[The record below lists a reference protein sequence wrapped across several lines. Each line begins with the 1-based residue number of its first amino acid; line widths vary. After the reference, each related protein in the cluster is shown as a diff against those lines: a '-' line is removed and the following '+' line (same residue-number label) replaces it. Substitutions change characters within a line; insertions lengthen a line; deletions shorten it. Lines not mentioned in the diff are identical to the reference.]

1 MSRLQKSGYN
11 VTIMSR
17 NSDNLIKS
25 VDALRTQNPKVMV
38 SGQVCDISS
47 VKSIEESVRRVDND
61 LGGIEVLVNAAG
73 INSDKLLINSTKDMI
88 HDIIET
94 NLNGT
99 IFMCKSILKR
109 MIRQKRGSIVNIG
122 FINRNSFQF

>member
-1 MSRLQKSGYN
+1 
-11 VTIMSR
+11 MSR